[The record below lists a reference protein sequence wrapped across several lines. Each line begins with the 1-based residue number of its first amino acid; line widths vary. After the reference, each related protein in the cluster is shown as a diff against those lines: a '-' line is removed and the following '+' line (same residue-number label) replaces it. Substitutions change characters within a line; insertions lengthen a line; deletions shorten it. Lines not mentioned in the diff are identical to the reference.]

1 MHLRFVLVVT
11 VLAIECANGFLFPSH
26 HVKVT
31 APPSPHSRCARASD
45 HSHSPLNPGY
55 DPTSSLQMASVP
67 LTNEE
72 TALALWVL
80 AFASSHIGMSA
91 TRSTIIASLGEV
103 ASALQLV
110 GRDEWK
116 LPGWWP
122 GDSSGGDRLFPDADT
137 AGRQVCDD
145 NYSSNLELRQGKI
158 RLRSA
163 IARRTSRSSVRP
175 PEVPMNEPHLAG
187 WLHCCWQI
195 LWFTSLQLAL
205 RAHHS
210 LYSLID
216 MSSVIFPL
224 SSTILRSSG
233 SAARAGRSQ
242 ASSSYRITTASGA
255 NTFKRARAGAA
266 NNVGGRTI
274 TCRHLSHGKD
284 SASALPAKANK
295 RATKRQNIKRQV
307 ALTKREKMLSPA
319 KTKADAKDDIL
330 GGEFA
335 VAIKERFAPTVQSN
349 LDSMRDHVKS
359 MFQRDH
365 PRAKR
370 VGPKMD
376 RKWWMVNIALSLSP
390 AVMIALYCEYQRGPM
405 EEYFKG
411 VCEKERKRI
420 MGEFEVDEDEA
431 DAALVE
437 LGIPL
442 EEESK
447 KSFSDRVADSA
458 SILYISVVAMIND
471 NGEDA
476 DIDNDHDDDE
486 GAMSQQTESSLAADD
501 DAEEVPQ
508 TPTID
513 KNAEIDQG
521 ARTGTKVPVGEASE
535 ASIEELLRRIEAL
548 ERQVQQKTAAEE
560 REKRRRAHQL
570 KYRLERADQSGVQNR
585 LEDGWIDEWKKEG
598 EEQKRKLQEA
608 QESGGKPKIDVSLTG
623 LIREN
628 FRRKQEAVREF
639 GMSTVDTVKE
649 AVLGSSDTS
658 VEIKSGEM
666 DKKSNSQTGEEA
678 SASQDQ
684 SSHAVAAA
692 VEKVAASVQESA
704 KSTQAS
710 VDAINKKQDVGVASQ
725 YAAKAAE
732 EAQKAANIAREA
744 SEIASIPADGSNSD
758 AKFSSH
764 QQQPGTL
771 RRLDGWIKSRFGRR
785 SGSDTD

>member
-1 MHLRFVLVVT
+1 
-11 VLAIECANGFLFPSH
+11 
-26 HVKVT
+26 
-31 APPSPHSRCARASD
+31 
-45 HSHSPLNPGY
+45 
-55 DPTSSLQMASVP
+55 
-67 LTNEE
+67 
-72 TALALWVL
+72 
-80 AFASSHIGMSA
+80 
-91 TRSTIIASLGEV
+91 
-103 ASALQLV
+103 
-110 GRDEWK
+110 
-116 LPGWWP
+116 
-122 GDSSGGDRLFPDADT
+122 
-137 AGRQVCDD
+137 
-145 NYSSNLELRQGKI
+145 
-158 RLRSA
+158 
-163 IARRTSRSSVRP
+163 
-175 PEVPMNEPHLAG
+175 
-187 WLHCCWQI
+187 
-195 LWFTSLQLAL
+195 
-205 RAHHS
+205 
-210 LYSLID
+210 

-242 ASSSYRITTASGA
+242 ASSSYSRITTASGA
-255 NTFKRARAGAA
+255 NTFKRARAGAWTA

-274 TCRHLSHGKD
+274 TCRHLSRGKD

-405 EEYFKG
+405 EEYFQG
-411 VCEKERKRI
+411 VREKERKRI

-458 SILYISVVAMIND
+458 SILYTSVVAMINGD
-471 NGEDA
+471 DENAGSGS
-476 DIDNDHDDDE
+476 DDDE
-486 GAMSQQTESSLAADD
+486 GAMSQQTESSLAAADD

-508 TPTID
+508 TQMVD
-513 KNAEIDQG
+513 ENAEIDQE
-521 ARTGTKVPVGEASE
+521 ARTGIKVPVGEASE

-628 FRRKQEAVREF
+628 FRLKQEAVREF

-649 AVLGSSDTS
+649 AILGSSDAS
-658 VEIKSGEM
+658 VKIESGEM
-666 DKKSNSQTGEEA
+666 DKSSNSKSVEA
-678 SASQDQ
+678 VATQAQ
-684 SSHAVAAA
+684 SSHAVVAA

-710 VDAINKKQDVGVASQ
+710 VDAINKNQDVGVASQ
-725 YAAKAAE
+725 YAVEAAE

-744 SEIASIPADGSNSD
+744 SELANIPADGSNSD
-758 AKFSSH
+758 TAFSSYR
-764 QQQPGTL
+764 QQPGTL
-771 RRLDGWIKSRFGRR
+771 RSVGGWIKSRFGRR
-785 SGSDTD
+785 SGSDTN